1 MKYIN
6 SIKWSTI
13 IAGLIMLYPTQ
24 NVMLAYAQTEANET
38 SAEPNI
44 NTEFKPHE
52 NMYFNKGCHVCHSN
66 VGQGARSGKPLVSPL
81 LPKEDFFAVVRRP
94 YGIMPAYSP
103 KVLSDRDLAE
113 IYQYLETLESPKVDA
128 IPLLQQLMN
137 EDN

>member
-13 IAGLIMLYPTQ
+13 IAGLMMLYPAQ

-38 SAEPNI
+38 SAELNI
-44 NTEFKPHE
+44 NTKFKPHE